1 MSNRV
6 RVGLRGGCSMQLRD
20 KQLLGKIDISS
31 GNAAEAMTPQ
41 DPVKSYGGSIGG
53 IAACARTSI
62 TLNPGHF

>member
-1 MSNRV
+1 
-6 RVGLRGGCSMQLRD
+6 MQLRD

-62 TLNPGHF
+62 TLNPGLF